1 MRRRSPRSCLRR
13 HHAPDVIVLAVVH
26 RSALDRPEDRWDTLR
41 ADTADGRGLRLAEP
55 GNAVLS
61 RRASKRRRP
70 QGAMIRQPPVRLCR
84 PAGGYTL
91 SIWMTEMP
99 TVRLGSGYTWF
110 IWMKEMPP
118 VKLCRPAG
126 VPSLSMHWRCVVGWQ
141 DPGSVSIA
149 LIRAGLAVIT
159 AHMITSLVLGDELVR
174 GRSCVG

>member
-1 MRRRSPRSCLRR
+1 MRRMSLRSCLQRD
-13 HHAPDVIVLAVVH
+13 HAPDVVILAVVH
-26 RSALDRPEDRWDTLR
+26 LFALDRLEDRWDTLR

-61 RRASKRRRP
+61 RRASRRRRP

-126 VPSLSMHWRCVVGWQ
+126 VPSLPMHWRGVVGWQ
-141 DPGSVSIA
+141 DPGSVSIV
-149 LIRAGLAVIT
+149 LSRAGLAVIT
-159 AHMITSLVLGDELVR
+159 AHKITSLILDDELVR
-174 GRSCVG
+174 GRCCAG